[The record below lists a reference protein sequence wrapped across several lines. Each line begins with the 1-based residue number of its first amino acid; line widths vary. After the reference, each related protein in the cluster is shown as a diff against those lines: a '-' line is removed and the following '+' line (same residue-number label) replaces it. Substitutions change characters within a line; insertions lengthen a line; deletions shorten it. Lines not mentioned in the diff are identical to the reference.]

1 MEKKVFEDGICENC
15 GNTGL
20 AGEKCLS
27 CGGTLLPLD
36 AQVETLGDGKKD
48 PETYGNEAQ
57 KTLKQ
62 NPVDIIEE
70 EN

>member
-1 MEKKVFEDGICENC
+1 MEKKVFEDGICEVC

-20 AGEKCLS
+20 AGGKCLS

-36 AQVETLGDGKKD
+36 AEMETFEPKKG
-48 PETYGNEAQ
+48 PETYPEEA
-57 KTLKQ
+57 KDALKRD
-62 NPVDIIEE
+62 PADIIKE